1 MAATTDA
8 AMRRRGGEPPRGSGS
23 GDDTHGVDTIDQVPT
38 IAGVAVRFTRAN
50 AATLGFYALIL
61 LLLAAERIG
70 VPHFYG
76 KMIDAVRKADFGR
89 VYWLFGL
96 LVGIFVAYQ
105 ALDTGLTLMDADLMP
120 RFESAMRSFMVDRL
134 LLQLREA
141 YTELQLGDIT
151 SKLIKLPAHM
161 RALFQR
167 VKVFT
172 FNHVLSVVLSAAY
185 LFYCHWAIGAVF
197 SANFVVIALTTYLF
211 CTRCASSS
219 CARESTFDETQE
231 GIQDILYNLLAV
243 YTGHGEARE
252 RARVDAYNRTV
263 NARTRDYIVCGL
275 PYRAVL
281 AACFVSVFA
290 GTTYLGLRLFQQ
302 GAIELSILVSSF
314 IVSFSMLRTCM
325 SFYFDFDSFL
335 YVYGGIQVVC
345 DFLRALPAYVPAAR
359 PSPDATEL
367 LVRARADN
375 NSAKDGPPPPPPT
388 LEVVRVSFAAPGDP
402 ARRILREVSVRV
414 PPGSTLVLTGRIGSG
429 KSTLGKLLARL
440 LRPTSGHVLLDG
452 VDVRRIPL
460 PALRRIVY
468 YSPQAPRLFNRTLY
482 ENLVY
487 GCDPPPAEEE
497 IYGLLRQLD
506 MHDVARTFRARMH
519 RRVGKNGHRLSGGQQ
534 QVTALL
540 RAYYRRARIYV
551 MDEPTSALDP
561 ASREH
566 VVRLIRHMRRE
577 ATVIVITH
585 DASVFEDGRARV
597 VSLESLHLRAS

>member
-1 MAATTDA
+1 
-8 AMRRRGGEPPRGSGS
+8 MRQRGGEAPRGSGS
-23 GDDTHGVDTIDQVPT
+23 GGGDDTDDAHGDQVPT
-38 IAGVAVRFTRAN
+38 IAGVAVRFARAN

-76 KMIDAVRKADFGR
+76 KMIDAVRKADFGH

-120 RFESAMRSFMVDRL
+120 RFESAMRSFMVDRI

-367 LVRARADN
+367 LARARVHVGDN
-375 NSAKDGPPPPPPT
+375 AKDGPPPPPPPPT
-388 LEVVRVSFAAPGDP
+388 LEVVRVSFAAPADP

-440 LRPTSGHVLLDG
+440 LRPTSGHILLDG
-452 VDVRRIPL
+452 VDARRIPL

-487 GCDPPPAEEE
+487 GCDPPPAEAE

-566 VVRLIRHMRRE
+566 VVRLIRHMRRQ
-577 ATVIVITH
+577 ATMIVITH
-585 DASVFEDGRARV
+585 DAAPFVEGDARGLRV
-597 VSLESLHLRAS
+597 MSIESLYKT